1 MFRKMFFLSVL
12 FSCLVLS
19 ACGGKPAVDVVSSEA
34 AATKI
39 STPTIDPCS
48 PQYVQI
54 LAKRVHNHMREFDD
68 ASTLASALT
77 EDQLPAAVSELQ
89 RIRRIAQDEPVPS
102 CLSPLKDL
110 QINHM
115 NTVIDTLL
123 AMLNGAK
130 PEDLQAGI
138 SDARKLHDDYAL
150 ELAKV
155 LGVTVV
161 ANPTTTP

>member
-1 MFRKMFFLSVL
+1 
-12 FSCLVLS
+12 
-19 ACGGKPAVDVVSSEA
+19 
-34 AATKI
+34 
-39 STPTIDPCS
+39 
-48 PQYVQI
+48 
-54 LAKRVHNHMREFDD
+54 MREFDD